1 MTVRMNPNAPIGI
14 FDSGLGGLAVLR
26 EVNRLLPKEDC
37 LFLGD
42 TLRQPYGPRTVEEVR
57 QYAIEITGYLIEK
70 GAKMVLIACNTASIA
85 GGEAAQAGFPEVPVI
100 GMIQPGVRAA
110 LRASRSKRIGVW
122 GTEITIATQAYDQ
135 LIVKI
140 NPEAEVV
147 GVSCPT
153 LLRLAEKGKIG
164 NRPYLRDLTTKDFQK
179 VAEFRA
185 DTLILGCTDFTC
197 VRDIIDEVVGN
208 QAVVVDPA
216 EEVVREAAQVMAERG
231 GLNAGSGKAVM
242 TKFFIT
248 GDDHENFSSFGAKFL
263 GVPKIDV
270 TWVPLAEVQKAAGSA
285 RQENQL

>member
-1 MTVRMNPNAPIGI
+1 MAVDMDPKAPIGI

-26 EVNRLLPKEDC
+26 EVNRLLPDEDC

-57 QYAIEITGYLIEK
+57 QYSIEITGYLMEK
-70 GAKMVLIACNTASIA
+70 GAKMVLIGCNTASIA
-85 GGEAAQAGFPEVPVI
+85 GGDAAQACFPTIPVI
-100 GMIQPGVRAA
+100 GMIKPGVRAA

-122 GTEITIATQAYDQ
+122 GTEITVASQAYDQ
-135 LIVKI
+135 LIVAI

-147 GVSCPT
+147 GVACPT

-164 NRPYLRDLTTKDFQK
+164 DRPYLRDLATKDFQGI
-179 VAEFRA
+179 ADFGA

-197 VRDIIDEVVGN
+197 VRDIIDEVVGS

-216 EEVVREAAQVMAERG
+216 EEVVREAAQVLAERG
-231 GLNAGSGKAVM
+231 GLNAGTGRGGV
-242 TKFFIT
+242 THFLIT
-248 GDDHENFSSFGAKFL
+248 GDDQQNFSSFGAKFM

-270 TWVPLAEVQKAAGSA
+270 TWVPLADVQKAAGRA
-285 RQENQL
+285 Q